1 MDNAMTGDGEKDK
14 IREASESSQNGGNA
28 SETTQQRRRIVRG
41 KSGCI
46 TCRLRKKRCDEA
58 KPICATC
65 SRLGIEC
72 MGYGVKRPKWLRE
85 KDNAQKAKEYIKA
98 TVMKRSM
105 AKGQDTSPEH
115 EDIHMYNE
123 DVNMLG
129 SANTKADGMW
139 ASGNMVGTGMT
150 DTYTRW
156 PLGSAADYL
165 LAIKLAPSSPVPPLD
180 PRSSADSTMS
190 SVDSLSFPFYDAGS
204 DPWISPPAS
213 ATNMAVVNEN
223 GFASTI
229 EDNEEDLGDL
239 WASLF
244 GQTFPAS
251 WGNVP
256 SQHHP
261 SLTPSPTQSTQTSPF
276 FALPSPLADLALTP
290 PPPPAQRN
298 PKDLIYLNHYLKV
311 VLPMQY
317 RIMGI
322 SVLMGDF
329 VAPLA
334 LYHPEVLASVSS
346 LAALHLVSQ
355 RTKHRNRIFPTDP
368 SINSP
373 SIMTTGSGAF
383 RVGSASLTEIGDD
396 EAIVATAA
404 HQRSIERLRFLSP
417 QELTSGDV
425 IISVLFAI
433 SYHLFSG
440 GTSKHLKEML
450 TISQRCLSAALAS
463 SPELSEDGFRTNP
476 SPARHTP
483 WKKYRHLIEHMIW
496 TDVFAS
502 VSQNKASRLLSVYRR
517 ILTHSPADTPE
528 TAESMILMDKVM
540 GCDSTTLLA
549 YAEIVALSE
558 WRERVERMGCLSL
571 KELLRRGTA
580 IEKLLDE
587 RAWREAHLELPSIL
601 PINKEG
607 PGHDLRRIMSDVFY
621 GAAKVLLASVING
634 PFPRVPDITGSVQ
647 DTLEA
652 LSRLDTEHH
661 DSGHEIHRAL
671 VLPITIAGCHC
682 ETPAQQAFF
691 RNCFERLGPE
701 AKAFGNTGPALE
713 LMEEVWRRRSKA
725 EPCTKIC
732 MRDTMKEMGWEVELL
747 LI

>member
-1 MDNAMTGDGEKDK
+1 MISRADK
-14 IREASESSQNGGNA
+14 SFSS
-28 SETTQQRRRIVRG
+28 RG
-41 KSGCI
+41 KTGCI

-85 KDNAQKAKEYIKA
+85 KDNAQKAKEYMYVTQSAALEDVFLTLSHSKA

-129 SANTKADGMW
+129 SANIKADGMW
-139 ASGNMVGTGMT
+139 ASGNMVGTGLT

-165 LAIKLAPSSPVPPLD
+165 LAIKLAPSTPIPPLD
-180 PRSSADSTMS
+180 PRSSADSTMN
-190 SVDSLSFPFYDAGS
+190 SVDSLSFPFYASRS
-204 DPWISPPAS
+204 DPWISLPAS
-213 ATNMAVVNEN
+213 ATNMAVVNAN

-276 FALPSPLADLALTP
+276 FALPSPLADLGLTP

-417 QELTSGDV
+417 QELT
-425 IISVLFAI
+425 
-433 SYHLFSG
+433 
-440 GTSKHLKEML
+440 
-450 TISQRCLSAALAS
+450 
-463 SPELSEDGFRTNP
+463 
-476 SPARHTP
+476 
-483 WKKYRHLIEHMIW
+483 
-496 TDVFAS
+496 
-502 VSQNKASRLLSVYRR
+502 
-517 ILTHSPADTPE
+517 
-528 TAESMILMDKVM
+528 
-540 GCDSTTLLA
+540 
-549 YAEIVALSE
+549 
-558 WRERVERMGCLSL
+558 LSL
-571 KELLRRGTA
+571 FPYSSRSRTTSS
-580 IEKLLDE
+580 
-587 RAWREAHLELPSIL
+587 LEEHQSI
-601 PINKEG
+601 
-607 PGHDLRRIMSDVFY
+607 
-621 GAAKVLLASVING
+621 
-634 PFPRVPDITGSVQ
+634 
-647 DTLEA
+647 
-652 LSRLDTEHH
+652 
-661 DSGHEIHRAL
+661 
-671 VLPITIAGCHC
+671 
-682 ETPAQQAFF
+682 
-691 RNCFERLGPE
+691 
-701 AKAFGNTGPALE
+701 
-713 LMEEVWRRRSKA
+713 SKR
-725 EPCTKIC
+725 C
-732 MRDTMKEMGWEVELL
+732 
-747 LI
+747 

>member
-1 MDNAMTGDGEKDK
+1 MAGNGENGEVG
-14 IREASESSQNGGNA
+14 EASGSNQNGDNA
-28 SETTQQRRRIVRG
+28 SETAQERRRIVRG
-41 KSGCI
+41 KTGCI

-85 KDNAQKAKEYIKA
+85 KDNAQKAKEHIKA

-105 AKGQDTSPEH
+105 ARGQGAAPEH
-115 EDIHMYNE
+115 EDIYMYNG
-123 DVNMLG
+123 DVNL
-129 SANTKADGMW
+129 SASTDTVMNNIWGGED
-139 ASGNMVGTGMT
+139 NMVGAEMA
-150 DTYTRW
+150 DTYDW
-156 PLGSAADYL
+156 GPPGSAADFL
-165 LAIKLAPSSPVPPLD
+165 QAISLAPSIPVPPLD
-180 PRSSADSTMS
+180 PRGNTDSTIN
-190 SVDSLSFPFYDAGS
+190 SVDAFSLPFYAPGP
-204 DPWISPPAS
+204 DPSIFPPAP
-213 ATNMAVVNEN
+213 ATNMTVVNAN
-223 GFASTI
+223 GSADTRG
-229 EDNEEDLGDL
+229 EGNDDELGDL
-239 WASLF
+239 WTSLF

-256 SQHHP
+256 SQGLP
-261 SLTPSPTQSTQTSPF
+261 SLTPSPTQSNQPSPF
-276 FALPSPLADLALTP
+276 FALPSPFADLGLTP

-298 PKDLIYLNHYLKV
+298 PKDLSYLNHYLKV

-417 QELTSGDV
+417 QELTAGDV

-450 TISQRCLSAALAS
+450 AISQRCLSAALAS
-463 SPELSEDGFRTNP
+463 SPELSEDGIRSNP

-496 TDVFAS
+496 TDVIAS
-502 VSQNKASRLLSVYRR
+502 VSQNKASRLLPTYRR
-517 ILTHSPADTPE
+517 ILIHFPADTPE

-549 YAEIVALSE
+549 YAEVVALSE

-571 KELLRRGTA
+571 KELLRRGAA

-587 RAWREAHLELPSIL
+587 RAWREAHLERPSSPPL
-601 PINKEG
+601 NREG
-607 PGHDLRRIMSDVFY
+607 PSDDLRRVMSDVFY

-634 PFPRVPDITGSVQ
+634 PFPRVPDIAGGVQ

-652 LSRLDTEHH
+652 LSRLDTEHQ
-661 DSGHEIHRAL
+661 DSGHNIHRAL

-713 LMEEVWRRRSKA
+713 LMEEVWRKRSMA
-725 EPCTKIC
+725 EPYAKIC

>member
-1 MDNAMTGDGEKDK
+1 MLSLADK
-14 IREASESSQNGGNA
+14 SFSS
-28 SETTQQRRRIVRG
+28 RG
-41 KSGCI
+41 KTGCI

-85 KDNAQKAKEYIKA
+85 NDNAQKAKEYMYVTQSAALEDVFLTPPHSKA

-115 EDIHMYNE
+115 EDIHMFNE
-123 DVNMLG
+123 DVNVLG

-139 ASGNMVGTGMT
+139 ASGSMVGTGMT

-165 LAIKLAPSSPVPPLD
+165 LAIKLAPSTPPLD
-180 PRSSADSTMS
+180 PRSNADSTMG
-190 SVDSLSFPFYDAGS
+190 SVDSLSFSFYASGS

-213 ATNMAVVNEN
+213 ATNMAVDNAN

-276 FALPSPLADLALTP
+276 FALPSPLADLGLTP
-290 PPPPAQRN
+290 PHPPAQRN

-463 SPELSEDGFRTNP
+463 SPELSEDGFRY
-476 SPARHTP
+476 ARL
-483 WKKYRHLIEHMIW
+483 Y
-496 TDVFAS
+496 
-502 VSQNKASRLLSVYRR
+502 LSFN
-517 ILTHSPADTPE
+517 I
-528 TAESMILMDKVM
+528 
-540 GCDSTTLLA
+540 
-549 YAEIVALSE
+549 
-558 WRERVERMGCLSL
+558 
-571 KELLRRGTA
+571 
-580 IEKLLDE
+580 
-587 RAWREAHLELPSIL
+587 
-601 PINKEG
+601 
-607 PGHDLRRIMSDVFY
+607 
-621 GAAKVLLASVING
+621 
-634 PFPRVPDITGSVQ
+634 
-647 DTLEA
+647 
-652 LSRLDTEHH
+652 
-661 DSGHEIHRAL
+661 
-671 VLPITIAGCHC
+671 
-682 ETPAQQAFF
+682 
-691 RNCFERLGPE
+691 
-701 AKAFGNTGPALE
+701 
-713 LMEEVWRRRSKA
+713 
-725 EPCTKIC
+725 
-732 MRDTMKEMGWEVELL
+732 L
-747 LI
+747 LIDFL